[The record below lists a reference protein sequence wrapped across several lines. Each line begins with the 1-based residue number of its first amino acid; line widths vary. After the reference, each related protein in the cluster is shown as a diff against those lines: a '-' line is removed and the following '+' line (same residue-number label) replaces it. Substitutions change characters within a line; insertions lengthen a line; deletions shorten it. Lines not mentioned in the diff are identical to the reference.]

1 MIKDNELEGKQTPHN
16 TKWEAKQ
23 ERISQ
28 EHTRTYFILSCS
40 DQTSDLM

>member
-23 ERISQ
+23 EDI
-28 EHTRTYFILSCS
+28 TRAYK
-40 DQTSDLM
+40 DLFYS